1 MKKLPRNVSAPE
13 LLGKQADAKNVV
25 HRRIEITVERE
36 VTTAFVCP
44 APKHSVADGYC
55 RYCGQAIAPSQPPIV
70 EQVSETPTSVDKEV
84 EDSAG
89 RQSPVDDE
97 PL

>member
-1 MKKLPRNVSAPE
+1 LKKLPRNVSAPE

-55 RYCGQAIAPSQPPIV
+55 RYCGQAIASSQPPIV
-70 EQVSETPTSVDKEV
+70 KQVSETPTSVDREV
-84 EDSAG
+84 KVSGALE
-89 RQSPVDDE
+89 SPVDDE